1 MMDADSKNWENDPEA
16 PSEEIAMDMVWK
28 EGLRVS
34 ATPLAMDVGDGLTGF
49 SDENNPRDANVD
61 RVSAMRA
68 ATKEAAMRTKLASGR
83 PPLGS
88 APAPRCVTMP
98 LVAPAVPPL
107 PPRCNSLSGL
117 RSPQQPWHV
126 QTSSFH
132 EQRCRSLSFASNRS
146 ASFASP
152 GGSFI
157 GIPSVPSMVRSLSH
171 GSASFAPPLQVRSA
185 SFVPPPHV
193 GPASFVPPSQG
204 GSASFVPPPQG
215 GPASFVPPPQ
225 GGYASVPLPPQVG
238 PASFIPPAGSS
249 AGVAPDG
256 SKPAAALMNFGAE
269 LFRGLSPPGGVTNM
283 QVQGTQGSTS
293 EAGWQ
298 PPYSLKPASKK
309 RSAMSSGSPPLKPSQ
324 SAK

>member
-117 RSPQQPWHV
+117 RPPQQQWHV

-185 SFVPPPHV
+185 SFVPPPQV
-193 GPASFVPPSQG
+193 
-204 GSASFVPPPQG
+204 